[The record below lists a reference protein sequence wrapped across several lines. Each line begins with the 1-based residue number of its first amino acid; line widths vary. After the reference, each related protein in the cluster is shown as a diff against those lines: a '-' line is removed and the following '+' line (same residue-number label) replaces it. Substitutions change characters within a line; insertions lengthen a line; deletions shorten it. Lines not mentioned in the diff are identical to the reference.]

1 MTQKLQF
8 PDILCGFDSQLSVSQ
23 NIGMV
28 WGGVVGGADRCRSE
42 SVVFRQGFRG
52 RSMIGTSGMFITH
65 MQICRDAIFGVLL
78 SGIKKLAFFRIFWVL
93 PFCQDRMSPAPQD

>member
-65 MQICRDAIFGVLL
+65 MQICRDAIFGV
-78 SGIKKLAFFRIFWVL
+78 KLHTCLKSMHCTTSMQYTYLKLQNLARKT
-93 PFCQDRMSPAPQD
+93 

>member
-42 SVVFRQGFRG
+42 SVVFHQRFRG
-52 RSMIGTSGMFITH
+52 RSVIDGCGMLL
-65 MQICRDAIFGVLL
+65 QICRMPYLEPNSTLVELKSCFEQPPFISNICLWVHTIF
-78 SGIKKLAFFRIFWVL
+78 
-93 PFCQDRMSPAPQD
+93 

>member
-42 SVVFRQGFRG
+42 SVVFHQGFRG
-52 RSMIGTSGMFITH
+52 RSMIDGCGMLSHT
-65 MQICRDAIFGVLL
+65 CRYV
-78 SGIKKLAFFRIFWVL
+78 
-93 PFCQDRMSPAPQD
+93 RMPYLEG